1 MGARFRFADLGLV
14 RLPYPTDRRPD
25 VVRKTQKSPLVKTSG
40 LLFCCHRHQ
49 KEQRYRRQLDITSG
63 DSLCRRDD
71 RLFLR
76 ISKTRL
82 VVCFVFR
89 IVLALVLLLFAFT
102 TLLFLFLVA
111 FFHGW

>member
-14 RLPYPTDRRPD
+14 RLPYPTDRRPN

-40 LLFCCHRHQ
+40 LLFCCHRQ
-49 KEQRYRRQLDITSG
+49 KEQRYRRQFDITSG

-89 IVLALVLLLFAFT
+89 VVLGLFLFAFT
-102 TLLFLFLVA
+102 TLLFLFA